1 MSESEFVV
9 PLADL
14 ESGPKHL
21 ESAISEA
28 WLKHAFED
36 TEATVVGPGK
46 LDVELSKNGREVLVR
61 GRAEVDVTVPCVVT
75 LDPLPFKLEPEIL
88 LLLTPGPGE
97 ASGGRRHGKAPPA
110 ASAKD
115 KQAKE
120 KQASKPAGKKGK
132 RAKPWSDEPELSA
145 NEAAAD
151 TFSGD
156 EVVLDRFLREFILLE
171 LPMYPRRSDL
181 PSPEEAA
188 IGPGPQPEGPR
199 PLDPRLSP
207 LAELAK
213 RLVSNEQKKE

>member
-1 MSESEFVV
+1 VAESEFAV

-21 ESAISEA
+21 ESVISEE
-28 WLKHAFED
+28 WLRRTFEGTD
-36 TEATVVGPGK
+36 ATPVRPGR
-46 LDVELSKNGREVLVR
+46 LDVEFSKNGREVLVR

-88 LLLTPGPGE
+88 LLLTRGPE
-97 ASGGRRHGKAPPA
+97 ESGGSRRQGKAGPQA
-110 ASAKD
+110 
-115 KQAKE
+115 AKE
-120 KQASKPAGKKGK
+120 KQGAKPAGKKGK
-132 RAKPWSDEPELSA
+132 RSKAWSEEPELSA
-145 NEAAAD
+145 SEAAAD

-188 IGPGPQPEGPR
+188 IGPGPQPEGSR

>member
-1 MSESEFVV
+1 MAESEFVV

-21 ESAISEA
+21 ASTISEA
-28 WLKHAFED
+28 WLRHAFAD
-36 TEATVVGPGK
+36 TEATAVGPGK

-88 LLLTPGPGE
+88 LLLSPGPGE
-97 ASGGRRHGKAPPA
+97 SPGGRKAKAPPKERRD
-110 ASAKD
+110 AKP
-115 KQAKE
+115 
-120 KQASKPAGKKGK
+120 SGKKGK
-132 RAKPWSDEPELSA
+132 RAKAWAEEPELSTH
-145 NEAAAD
+145 EAAAD

-156 EVVLDRFLREFILLE
+156 EVVLDGFLREFILLE

-181 PSPEEAA
+181 PSPGEAA
-188 IGPGPQPEGPR
+188 IGPGPQPEGPQ

>member
-1 MSESEFVV
+1 MAESQFSV

-21 ESAISEA
+21 ESVISEE
-28 WLKHAFED
+28 WLRHAFEGTD
-36 TEATVVGPGK
+36 ATAVGPGR
-46 LDVELSKNGREVLVR
+46 LDVEFSKNGREVLVR
-61 GRAEVDVTVPCVVT
+61 GRAEVDVTVPCVVS

-88 LLLTPGPGE
+88 LLLAPGPEE
-97 ASGGRRHGKAPPA
+97 AGGTRRQGKRAPLGKGAP
-110 ASAKD
+110 
-115 KQAKE
+115 QAKE
-120 KQASKPAGKKGK
+120 KPGAKPAGKKGK
-132 RAKPWSDEPELSA
+132 RSKAWSEEPELSA
-145 NEAAAD
+145 SEAAAD

-181 PSPEEAA
+181 PSQGEAA
-188 IGPGPQPEGPR
+188 IGPGPQPEGSQ

>member
-1 MSESEFVV
+1 MAESQFAV

-21 ESAISEA
+21 ESVISEE
-28 WLKHAFED
+28 WLRHAFEGTD
-36 TEATVVGPGK
+36 ATAVGPGR
-46 LDVELSKNGREVLVR
+46 LDVEFSKNGREVLVR
-61 GRAEVDVTVPCVVT
+61 GRAEVEVTVPCVVT

-88 LLLTPGPGE
+88 LLLTPGPEE
-97 ASGGRRHGKAPPA
+97 AGGARRHHGKGAP
-110 ASAKD
+110 
-115 KQAKE
+115 QAKE
-120 KQASKPAGKKGK
+120 KEKPGAKPAGKKAK
-132 RAKPWSDEPELSA
+132 RSKAWSDEPELSA

>member
-1 MSESEFVV
+1 VAESEFVV

-21 ESAISEA
+21 ASTISEA
-28 WLKHAFED
+28 WLRQAFAD
-36 TEATVVGPGK
+36 TEATAVGPGK

-61 GRAEVDVTVPCVVT
+61 GRAVVDVTVPCVVT
-75 LDPLPFKLEPEIL
+75 LDPLPFKLEPEIM
-88 LLLTPGPGE
+88 LLLTPSPGE
-97 ASGGRRHGKAPPA
+97 SPGGRRAGKAP
-110 ASAKD
+110 
-115 KQAKE
+115 QKE
-120 KQASKPAGKKGK
+120 RRDAKPAGKKGK
-132 RAKPWSDEPELSA
+132 RAKAWEEEPELSA
-145 NEAAAD
+145 EEAAAD

-156 EVVLDRFLREFILLE
+156 EIVLDGFLREFILLE

-181 PSPEEAA
+181 PSPGEAA
-188 IGPGPQPEGPR
+188 IGPGPQPEGPQ

>member
-1 MSESEFVV
+1 VAESEFVV

-36 TEATVVGPGK
+36 TDATAVGPGR
-46 LDVELSKNGREVLVR
+46 LDVELSKNGRDVLVR

-75 LDPLPFKLEPEIL
+75 LDPLPFKLRAEIL
-88 LLLTPGPGE
+88 LLLAPGPGE

-110 ASAKD
+110 SA
-115 KQAKE
+115 AKE
-120 KQASKPAGKKGK
+120 KQANKPAGKKGK
-132 RAKPWSDEPELSA
+132 RSKPWSEEPELSA
-145 NEAAAD
+145 SEAAAD

-181 PSPEEAA
+181 PSPGEAA
-188 IGPGPQPEGPR
+188 IAPGPEPEGPK